1 MATSTRSGRRAG
13 WSGKPAR
20 NLELIWLLKN
30 LKPGYRTIASFRKE
44 NWASPEDREPQFR
57 VAASR
62 A

>member
-13 WSGKPAR
+13 WSGSCR

-30 LKPGYRTIASFRKE
+30 LKPGLPDDRQLPQGE
-44 NWASPEDREPQFR
+44 LGSPEDREPQFR